1 MESIE
6 TLAELLRTR
15 NAVEQQITA
24 ITGRPALIGHIGEFI
39 AAQIFDI
46 ALQES
51 ASFKSIDGYFQ
62 SGELAGKSVNI
73 KWYAQQQGI
82 LDITP
87 AALPD
92 YYLVLAGPRAPA
104 GTSRGKTQPWL
115 IASVYL
121 FDAVRL
127 VAVLQQQGGKI
138 GIATSVRRSFWEAAE
153 SYPQQQNEE
162 LVLSDYQRYQ
172 LSLFEK

>member
-1 MESIE
+1 MEAIE
-6 TLAELLRTR
+6 LLAELLRTR

-24 ITGRPALIGHIGEFI
+24 IIGRPALIGHIGEYI

-46 ALQES
+46 ALQDS

-92 YYLVLAGPRAPA
+92 YYLVLAGPKSTA

-115 IASVYL
+115 ITSVYL

-127 VAVLQQQGGKI
+127 VAALQQQGGKI
-138 GIATSVRRSFWEAAE
+138 GIATSVRRMFWQEAE
-153 SYPQQQNEE
+153 IYPQQRNTE
-162 LVLSDYQRYQ
+162 LILSDDQRYR
-172 LSLFEK
+172 LSLFEN